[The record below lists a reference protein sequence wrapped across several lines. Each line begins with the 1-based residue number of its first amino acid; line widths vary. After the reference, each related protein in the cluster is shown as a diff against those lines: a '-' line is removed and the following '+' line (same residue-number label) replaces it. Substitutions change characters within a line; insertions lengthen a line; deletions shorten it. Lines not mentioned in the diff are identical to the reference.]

1 MDDTEDDA
9 RYPPN
14 SYSSHRP
21 KLPVRNSTYN
31 QPIENEYGEEEDEDE
46 EEEEEELVGEEL
58 EEEEEED
65 NEEDDEE
72 EEEEENGGHPV
83 VEEDEDE
90 EEEEENGGAFYDKR
104 NEREENEIEI
114 DEDLDRHRKKRKLK
128 NLSYGYEFAPRA
140 LASAS
145 ASAAVTTTPSAAT
158 AVATVPAPMS
168 KSVPALKHAYGGRNS
183 PADWSEHAT
192 FVLLDAW
199 GDRFV
204 QLGRKSLHSDEWL
217 EVAKQVS
224 QECKT
229 LRTDTQCRN
238 RLDTL
243 KKKYKKEKLMLAE
256 TGESSSKWV
265 FFKKMDMLMTTT
277 SSRQQQGLS
286 CGLDSGEYVFMNPK
300 SYLNSNGRDEMRDSP
315 RNSGSSEG
323 NEDDS
328 EGLPPKM
335 PRSAEA
341 APRGRSSFRL
351 LVDSIHKFGEIYEK
365 IENNKRQQMVELEK
379 MRMEFHR
386 DLELQKRQIM
396 ERAHAE
402 IAKIRRGDDEEI
414 EVSTENTSG

>member
-14 SYSSHRP
+14 PYSSHRP
-21 KLPVRNSTYN
+21 KLPVRNSSYN
-31 QPIENEYGEEEDEDE
+31 QPIGNEYEEED
-46 EEEEEELVGEEL
+46 
-58 EEEEEED
+58 
-65 NEEDDEE
+65 EEDDEE
-72 EEEEENGGHPV
+72 EEEELVGDEPE
-83 VEEDEDE
+83 EEDDDDE
-90 EEEEENGGAFYDKR
+90 EEEEEEQQNGGHRVVEDDEEEENGANFYKR
-104 NEREENEIEI
+104 NEREEI
-114 DEDLDRHRKKRKLK
+114 DDDDDLERHRKKRKLK

-140 LASAS
+140 APPT
-145 ASAAVTTTPSAAT
+145 AATPSAA
-158 AVATVPAPMS
+158 APVPVPVPAS
-168 KSVPALKHAYGGRNS
+168 KPAFGGRNS

-229 LRTDTQCRN
+229 IRTDTQCRN

-256 TGESSSKWV
+256 TGESLSKWV
-265 FFKKMDMLMTTT
+265 FFKKMDMLMTSS

-300 SYLNSNGRDEMRDSP
+300 SYLNSNGLDEMRDSP
-315 RNSGSSEG
+315 GNSVSSEG

-328 EGLPPKM
+328 EGLPPK
-335 PRSAEA
+335 RTKSSEA
-341 APRGRSSFRL
+341 TPRGRSSFRL
-351 LVDSIHKFGEIYEK
+351 LIDSIHKFGDIYEK
-365 IENNKRQQMVELEK
+365 IENSKRQQMVELEK

-402 IAKIRRGDDEEI
+402 IAKIRQGDDEEI
-414 EVSTENTSG
+414 DVSTENTSG